1 MRSVAAAL
9 GLLIIG
15 ALPALADRPLTE
27 VERTKLAEALK
38 VQGCTGGTMEFDD
51 GHFEVDDA
59 ACADGKVY
67 DFHFDQAFAV
77 TRKELDD

>member
-1 MRSVAAAL
+1 MRPIVIAL
-9 GLLIIG
+9 GLVIIG
-15 ALPALADRPLTE
+15 AAPALADRPLTE

-38 VQGCTGGTMEFDD
+38 AQGCTGGRMEFDD

-59 ACADGKVY
+59 KCADGKVY